1 MTLWTTYTFDKVW
14 EIGGGPTYQGLRYAN
29 NTNTVIVPDYIRF
42 DATAAY
48 KQDKYDVRLNV
59 FNLTNTY
66 YFEQVMAS
74 DGGRGVPGS
83 GLTAMLSLNYRM

>member
-1 MTLWTTYTFDKVW
+1 
-14 EIGGGPTYQGLRYAN
+14 
-29 NTNTVIVPDYIRF
+29 VIVPGLHPL

-48 KQDKYDVRLNV
+48 KQDKYDIRLNV
-59 FNLTNTY
+59 FNLTNVY

-83 GLTAMLSLNYRM
+83 GLTAMLTLNYRM

>member
-1 MTLWTTYTFDKVW
+1 M
-14 EIGGGPTYQGLRYAN
+14 
-29 NTNTVIVPDYIRF
+29 IVPAFIRF

-48 KQDKYDVRLNV
+48 RMDKYDIRLNV
-59 FNLTNTY
+59 FNLTNVY

-83 GLTAMLSLNYRM
+83 GLTAMLTLNYRM